1 MECTPHLEFTK
12 VIKRNTPMSKV
23 WLVTGSASG
32 LGRAIAEQA
41 LAQGDRLVATA
52 RRPEALADLQARYG
66 AQVKLAALDV
76 TVPAQARDAVDAAL
90 RTFGRIDVL
99 VNNAGYASVAPFEQ
113 TSAEDFAAQMDTN
126 FYGVVNLVRVVVPV
140 MREQRS
146 GHIINISSGAG
157 RLGAPGM
164 TAYHAAK
171 WAVGGFTES
180 LAKELRAFG
189 VHVVAVEPGSMPTSW
204 ASVAASQTPAL
215 IADYAPSVG
224 RIVEVLRKLVGHEVG
239 DLAKYAK
246 VIFEL
251 SRAESLPH
259 HLLLGSDALAA
270 VRGAER
276 AREAEASQWEAVSRS
291 TDRDGAD
298 LGFLAGAVGH

>member
-12 VIKRNTPMSKV
+12 VNHGNTPMSKV
-23 WLVTGSASG
+23 WLVTGCANG
-32 LGRAIAEQA
+32 LGLAIAERV

-52 RRPEALADLQARYG
+52 RRPDALADLRDRYG
-66 AQVKLAALDV
+66 SQVAVAALDV

-90 RTFGRIDVL
+90 REFGRIDVL

-113 TSAEDFAAQMDTN
+113 TSAEDFAAQIATN
-126 FYGVVNLVRVVVPV
+126 FYGVVNLVRAVVPA

-180 LAKELRAFG
+180 LAKELRGFG
-189 VHVVAVEPGSMPTSW
+189 VEVVAVEPGSMPTRW
-204 ASVAASQTPAL
+204 ASTAAAQTPAL
-215 IADYAPSVG
+215 IAGYEPSVG

-251 SRAESLPH
+251 SRTKELPA
-259 HLLLGSDALAA
+259 HLILGSDALAA
-270 VRGAER
+270 VRGAEQ
-276 AREAEASQWEAVSRS
+276 AREVEAGKWEAVSRS

-298 LGFLAGAVGH
+298 LGFLARAAGH